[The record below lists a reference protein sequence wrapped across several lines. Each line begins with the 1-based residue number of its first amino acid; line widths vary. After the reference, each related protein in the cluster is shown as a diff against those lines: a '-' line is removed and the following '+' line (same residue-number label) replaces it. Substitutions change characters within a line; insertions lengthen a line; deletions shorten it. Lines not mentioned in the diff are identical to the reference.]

1 MPSNA
6 DDLLMEF
13 REKLRT
19 KRKLEGSL
27 QEARKSLAA
36 EKARLNDLGAI
47 LAKEEADVRKLEG
60 LGLTAMFHQLLGS
73 KEDRLDKEK
82 QEAVAARLKHGQ
94 CAYEVSS
101 LEREI
106 GRLEAAIA
114 ALGDAEA
121 GYDRAL
127 EAKASLIGGAPRAGL
142 VKLTN
147 KLADLNADAK
157 EIGEAVAAGNDVLAG
172 LDAVI
177 SDFKSASNWGIV
189 DLVGGGIIIT
199 AVKHSKIDRAKA
211 GISEVQSRIGRF
223 QRELADLKAGPDSP
237 RRIEISSFE
246 KFADFLFDG
255 LIFDWIVQS
264 KIQRSLAAAREMRA
278 KVEGIVESLRRDLAG
293 RRKTRKETERAR
305 QELIEAGS

>member
-1 MPSNA
+1 MPSIA
-6 DDLLMEF
+6 DDFLMEL

-36 EKARLNDLGAI
+36 ERARLKDLNA
-47 LAKEEADVRKLEG
+47 LLVKEEADVRKLEG
-60 LGLTAMFHQLLGS
+60 LSLTAMFHQLLGS

-82 QEAVAARLKHGQ
+82 QEAIAARLKHDQ
-94 CAYEVSS
+94 CAYEISS

-127 EAKASLIGGAPRAGL
+127 EEKASRTGGAPRAGL
-142 VKLTN
+142 VRLTER
-147 KLADLNADAK
+147 LADLNADTK
-157 EIGEAVAAGNDVLAG
+157 EIGEAVTAGNDVLAG

-177 SDFKSASNWGIV
+177 SDFKSASNWGIA

-199 AVKHSKIDRAKA
+199 AIKHSRIDRAKA

-223 QRELADLKAGPDSP
+223 QRELADLKTGPDSP

-264 KIQRSLAAAREMRA
+264 KIQRSLTAAREMRA
-278 KVEGIVESLRRDLAG
+278 KVEGIVENLRRDLAG
-293 RRKTRKETERAR
+293 RQKTREETERAR
-305 QELIEAGS
+305 QALIEAG